1 MPNGIDLILADH
13 ETVNELFARFDET
26 GDGSVIGQVIDALAA
41 HDTAEH
47 VALYPFTGNLLG
59 DTGMIERS
67 AAAHSAVKQQIDL
80 IKSLEGQPLVDAF
93 AELRSLVTAHV
104 ADEEKNILPK
114 LAAAATP
121 QQLDELGARI
131 TQAKLRGG

>member
-13 ETVNELFARFDET
+13 AAVNELFTRFDAT
-26 GDGSVIGQVIDALAA
+26 GDATIIGQVIDALTA

-59 DTGMIERS
+59 DKKMIERV
-67 AAAHSAVKQQIDL
+67 AGAHSAVKRQIDL
-80 IKSLEGQPLVDAF
+80 LASLEGQPLVDAF
-93 AELRSLVTAHV
+93 AELRKLVTAHV

-114 LAAAATP
+114 LTAAATP
-121 QQLDELGARI
+121 QELEELGARVLH
-131 TQAKLRGG
+131 AKARGG